1 MTHLSVL
8 QTIDGMA
15 RKTKQKK
22 GKPAIALVVDG
33 KNEKWYI
40 SKVKEHYPCSALRS
54 AKIKP
59 DLPGHKKIQELFD
72 CTKTKLDKEYNF
84 VILIIDLDEPLKKP
98 EELNKFKELYGKY
111 IGIKD
116 GTLSDKQKKRYKW
129 MNQLLIII
137 NNPCLEY
144 WYLLHYKKTTKHYT
158 DFNALCQDLHKISE
172 LKDYSKTESYYNDSP
187 NIYERLNENN
197 GLDTA
202 RKNATPFES
211 NKCKENG
218 CSEMNKIFDYF
229 DNL

>member
-1 MTHLSVL
+1 
-8 QTIDGMA
+8 MA

-98 EELNKFKELYGKY
+98 EELNKFKELYSKY
-111 IGIKD
+111 IGIIR
-116 GTLSDKQKKRYKW
+116 Q
-129 MNQLLIII
+129 
-137 NNPCLEY
+137 
-144 WYLLHYKKTTKHYT
+144 TKE
-158 DFNALCQDLHKISE
+158 KIQMDESN
-172 LKDYSKTESYYNDSP
+172 SYYYQQPLFRVLVSVALQKD
-187 NIYERLNENN
+187 
-197 GLDTA
+197 D
-202 RKNATPFES
+202 
-211 NKCKENG
+211 
-218 CSEMNKIFDYF
+218 
-229 DNL
+229 